1 VQWALWTIGVCV
13 SFFHCVCSN
22 AVYCRSSLFSDRH
35 LYEFSSVAAIP
46 AAFVLKGAY
55 RFNGDVPLL

>member
-1 VQWALWTIGVCV
+1 VDI
-13 SFFHCVCSN
+13 
-22 AVYCRSSLFSDRH
+22 
-35 LYEFSSVAAIP
+35 FSSSIVTASILCVVVVVCFRTDILTNCPLAVVP